1 MISLVNEFSVLLD
14 TCTIVPISLCDLLL
28 RLAESPSMYRPR
40 WSPEILEELR
50 RALERPPFSL
60 ASEKAAYRIACL
72 ESAFP
77 EALVTGYE
85 SLTESMPNHSK
96 DRHVLA
102 AAVYGRVDAIV
113 TLNKRDFPL
122 ECLRRFG
129 VERLTPDEFLFHQWH
144 LDSALV
150 RSRVVEQAIPCKKE
164 LNVHLA
170 FAGTNGPEIRCVGA
184 ICQRVNG
191 GT

>member
-28 RLAESPSMYRPR
+28 RLAESPSMYLPR

-50 RALERPPFSL
+50 RTLARPPFSL
-60 ASEKAAYRIACL
+60 APEKAAYRIACMQ
-72 ESAFP
+72 SAFP
-77 EALVTGYE
+77 LITGYE

-102 AAVYGRVDAIV
+102 AAVCGRVDAIV

-122 ECLRRFG
+122 ECLRSFG
-129 VERLTPDEFLFHQWH
+129 VERLTPDEFLVHQWH

-150 RSRVVEQAIPCKKE
+150 RSRLVEQTIACRKD

-170 FAGTNGPEIRCVGA
+170 LLERMVPRFVALVRSAEG
-184 ICQRVNG
+184 
-191 GT
+191 

>member
-50 RALERPPFSL
+50 RTLERPPFSL
-60 ASEKAAYRIACL
+60 ASEKAAYRIACM

-77 EALVTGYE
+77 EGLITGYE
-85 SLTESMPNHSK
+85 SITESMPNHSK

-102 AAVYGRVDAIV
+102 AAVCGRVDAIV

-122 ECLRRFG
+122 ECLRSFG
-129 VERLTPDEFLFHQWH
+129 VERLTPDEFLVHQWH
-144 LDSALV
+144 LDSPLV
-150 RSRVVEQAIPCKKE
+150 RSRLVEQAIACKKE

-170 FAGTNGPEIRCVGA
+170 LLERMVPSFVALVRSTEG
-184 ICQRVNG
+184 
-191 GT
+191 